1 MHVNVPPSDLT
12 DEIRSPTAARPWTAP
27 GRPSAPTAPPPT
39 KGMGHNYVELDE
51 MKGEGRAGRDREPE
65 EPDSLPPRPAKT
77 AEESGWWMFEIIACG
92 ISSIAL
98 AAILVTL
105 ALMDQRPLRTWPMKI
120 TLNSFIAFMSTIAKA
135 ALVIPV
141 AEGISQLKWIWFR
154 SKGSLEDIQKF
165 DEASRGS
172 WGSLKLLLYN
182 KQVHLAKLGAFVMI
196 AALCMDPFVQQV
208 ITYPTKMVPSPDRNA
223 TIPISRVYD
232 NYSPGAIMALRTPT
246 LDMKAAIN
254 SGIYNTSPHPS
265 KDFAMKPHCAT
276 GNCTWPGTYHSLAV
290 CSKCAN
296 TTALMEKTS
305 CFQDMCVYAL
315 PNGLSFDT
323 INRGSLYMN
332 STSDEPAVNFNE
344 TQPTLTSVSTMRG
357 MHDMSSQTLYG
368 IIANECVMYYCV
380 NEYTAEVKNGV
391 FNETLV
397 ESHTLDHRPAA
408 MENITITIPPS
419 GNRKTETNY
428 TMSGTAAA
436 ALNSHFWGFWTGN
449 VTGSTG
455 REQASSDNVRALYD
469 LGDDGRGGGV
479 PKPGGENETI
489 AAVAAAMTKVLRS
502 NLELDPTGAEDAA
515 ARAANQVVGVTWY
528 EETYVA
534 VRWPWMILPIGLEV
548 LAFSFL
554 IMTMIQCKRSGVAIW
569 KSSTLPMLQGKV
581 SDLKDSLGTRR

>member
-1 MHVNVPPSDLT
+1 MHVNVPPSDPNG
-12 DEIRSPTAARPWTAP
+12 RSPMDSPAAPFSPYGTPQA
-27 GRPSAPTAPPPT
+27 
-39 KGMGHNYVELDE
+39 KGMGHNYVELGD
-51 MKGEGRAGRDREPE
+51 MKGDGSAGRDREPE
-65 EPDSLPPRPAKT
+65 ETDALPPRPAKS
-77 AEESGWWMFEIIACG
+77 AEESGWWMFEIIACCV
-92 ISSIAL
+92 STIAL

-105 ALMDQRPLRTWPMKI
+105 GLMDQRPLHTWPMKI

-208 ITYPTKMVPSPDRNA
+208 VTYPTQMVASPDLNA
-223 TIPISRVYD
+223 TIPIAREYS
-232 NYSPGAIMALRTPT
+232 NYAPGAMMALRSPT
-246 LDMKAAIN
+246 LDMKSAIN
-254 SGIYNTSPHPS
+254 NGIYNTSPHPS
-265 KDFAMKPHCAT
+265 KDFSMKPHCAT
-276 GNCTWPGTYHSLAV
+276 GNCTWPGTYHSLAI

-296 TTALMEKTS
+296 TTALMEKTN
-305 CFQDMCVYAL
+305 CFQDMCVYKL
-315 PNGLSFDT
+315 PNGLSFDS
-323 INRGSLYMN
+323 IYRGQLYMN
-332 STSDEPAVNFNE
+332 STSDATAINFNG
-344 TQPTLTSVSTMRG
+344 TQPTITTVSTMRG
-357 MHDMSSQTLYG
+357 MHDMSSQDLYG
-368 IIANECVMYYCV
+368 IIANECIFVLLRERV
-380 NEYTAEVKNGV
+380 
-391 FNETLV
+391 
-397 ESHTLDHRPAA
+397 HRRGEERRLQRDAREIPYIGPQSRDDG
-408 MENITITIPPS
+408 EHHHHHPPS
-419 GNRKTETNY
+419 GNRKTPTNF
-428 TMSGTAAA
+428 TMTGIAAG
-436 ALNSHFWGFWTGN
+436 ALNYHFWNFWTGN

-455 REQASSDNVRALYD
+455 EERGSSDTVRALYD

-479 PKPGGENETI
+479 PKPGGENETM
-489 AAVAAAMTKVLRS
+489 AAVAAAMTKVMRS
-502 NLELDPTGAEDAA
+502 NLDVDPAKDQEAA
-515 ARAANQVVGVTWY
+515 AANKVLGVTWY

>member
-1 MHVNVPPSDLT
+1 MHVNVPPPDPNG
-12 DEIRSPTAARPWTAP
+12 RSPMDSPAAPFSPFGTPQA
-27 GRPSAPTAPPPT
+27 
-39 KGMGHNYVELDE
+39 KGMGHNYVELGD
-51 MKGEGRAGRDREPE
+51 MKGDGSAGRDREPE
-65 EPDSLPPRPAKT
+65 ETDALPPRPAKS
-77 AEESGWWMFEIIACG
+77 AEESGWWMFEIIACCG
-92 ISSIAL
+92 STIAL

-105 ALMDQRPLRTWPMKI
+105 GLMDQRPLHAWPMKI

-208 ITYPTKMVPSPDRNA
+208 VTYPTQMVASPHLNA
-223 TIPISRVYD
+223 TIPIAREYS
-232 NYSPGAIMALRTPT
+232 NYAPGVIMALRSPT

-254 SGIYNTSPHPS
+254 NGIYNTSPHPS

-296 TTALMEKTS
+296 TTALIEKTD
-305 CFQDMCVYAL
+305 CFRDMCVYKL
-315 PNGLSFDT
+315 PNDLSF
-323 INRGSLYMN
+323 NGAYQGQLYMN
-332 STSDEPAVNFNE
+332 STGDATAIKFNG
-344 TQPTLTSVSTMRG
+344 TQPTITTVSTMRG
-357 MHDMSSQTLYG
+357 MHDLSSRDLYG
-368 IIANECVMYYCV
+368 IIANECILYYCV
-380 NEYTAEVKNGV
+380 NEYTAEVKNSV

-397 ESHTLDHRPAA
+397 KSHTLDHNPAVL
-408 MENITITIPPS
+408 ENVTITIPPS
-419 GNRKTETNY
+419 GNRTTPTNF
-428 TMSGTAAA
+428 TMTGVAAS
-436 ALNSHFWGFWTGN
+436 ALSYHFSGFWTGN

-455 REQASSDNVRALYD
+455 EESGSSDMVRALYD

-479 PKPGGENETI
+479 PKPGGENETM
-489 AAVAAAMTKVLRS
+489 AAVAAAMTKVMRS
-502 NLELDPTGAEDAA
+502 NLDVDPAKDQEAA
-515 ARAANQVVGVTWY
+515 AANKVVGVTWY

-581 SDLKDSLGTRR
+581 SDLKDSLGTRRR